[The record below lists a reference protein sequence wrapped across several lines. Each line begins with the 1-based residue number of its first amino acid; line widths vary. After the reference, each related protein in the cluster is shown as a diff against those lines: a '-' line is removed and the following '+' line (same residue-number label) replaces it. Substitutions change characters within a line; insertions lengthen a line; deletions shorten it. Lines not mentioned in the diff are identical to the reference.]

1 MIDIN
6 SSKFI
11 GREKECTVLQ
21 KCVESDSAQLVI
33 VYGRRRVGKTFLIN
47 QFFNGRFD
55 FKVTGLY
62 NQPKESQLKAF
73 MTELD
78 SQTQRENT
86 VPNDWMDAFILL
98 KTYLASLEKNE
109 KHIVFFDEMP
119 WFDTQK
125 SDFLAAFEWFWND
138 WGSTQDN
145 LIVIVC
151 GSATA
156 WMVEKIDK
164 NKGGLFNRQ
173 TRRIFLEP
181 FTLKETEDYLKSR
194 HISWERYDI
203 AECYMIMGGIPFY
216 LSQLDEE
223 LTYTQNIDNLFFRKR
238 AVLWDEFDH
247 LYKTLFSNSEQH
259 IKVVEALSSKRIGLT
274 KKEILEKTKLP
285 NNGLF
290 SKVLENL
297 VNSGFVRVYP
307 FYGNKSLK
315 TLYQLADFY
324 TMFYYKFLKNK
335 DGKDESFWT
344 NGIGSPSRNAWAG
357 FTFEQL
363 CKDHIKQIKQKLG
376 ITGVLTEESSWFLQG
391 DKENEGAQIDM
402 IIDRKDRVINLCEIK
417 FSSREYEIDKAYQ
430 KNLIDKIE
438 LFRKSTGTK
447 KNLRLT
453 FITTFGIKQNMYSSR
468 VQSEIILDDLFVGIS

>member
-1 MIDIN
+1 MIEVN

-11 GREKECTVLQ
+11 GRKKECVILQ
-21 KCVESDSAQLVI
+21 KCVDSDSAQLII

-73 MTELD
+73 IAELN
-78 SQTQRENT
+78 SQTQKENT
-86 VPNDWMDAFILL
+86 IPNDWMDAFILL

-138 WGSTQDN
+138 WGSTQNN

-151 GSATA
+151 GSATS

-173 TRRIFLEP
+173 TCRIFLEP

-238 AVLWDEFDH
+238 AVLWDEFEH

-259 IKVVEALSSKRIGLT
+259 IKIVEALSSKRIGLT

-335 DGKDESFWT
+335 DGKDELFWT

-391 DKENEGAQIDM
+391 DDESEGAQIDM

-417 FSSREYEIDKAYQ
+417 FSGREYEIDKAYQ

-468 VQSEIILDDLFVGIS
+468 VQNEVVLDDLFVEN